1 MSDTAMA
8 AKGIFVDDEDKQFAV
23 HLSTRGVL
31 EFEYHVVVPIT
42 DQALAIRQALPTV
55 VALDFRLDEVTPN
68 IAAGHTFKG
77 SSLAQLL
84 RDEAIADPALDFG
97 IVLVS
102 NDYKLEAYYAPDRT
116 AHDLF
121 DLVFAKET
129 VNAERPRIRREL
141 CALSNGY
148 LYLRGLAGAYDP
160 VMLLNASEAEHDRVR
175 IQDITTVLGS
185 ASAPHIAAKF
195 VLHAII
201 KRPGLL
207 VDDHD
212 AAALLGLDGTGFE
225 AVVPMLLEGGLGYTG
240 VFGDGWRRWWA
251 SRIED
256 WGEGVLGSPLLDLTA
271 QQRAE
276 ALSGSVNQTLAPA
289 RSPWTGSPNEF
300 VSFACCCCR
309 RPTEL
314 RHSLAIFEARAP
326 RFATRRRVC
335 WDCIQTD
342 RYLNDGH
349 PWQIDESDVSLVP
362 GIMTR
367 DRKA

>member
-1 MSDTAMA
+1 MTDTTTA

-31 EFEYHVVVPIT
+31 EFDYHAVLPIT
-42 DQALAIRQALPTV
+42 EQALAIREATPSV
-55 VALDFRLDEVTPN
+55 VALDYRLDEVTPN
-68 IAAGHTFKG
+68 VAEGHTFKG
-77 SSLAQLL
+77 SGLAQLL
-84 RDEAIADPALDFG
+84 RDGAISDPSQDFA

-102 NDYKLEAYYAPDRT
+102 NEGKLAAYYAPDRT

-121 DLVFAKET
+121 DLVYAKET
-129 VNAERPRIRREL
+129 VTSQRERVRLEL
-141 CALSNGY
+141 RALSNGY
-148 LYLRGLAGAYDP
+148 LALREMALAYDP
-160 VMLLNASEAEHDRVR
+160 VVLLDAPEAQHDRIR
-175 IQDITTVLGS
+175 TQEITTAISS
-185 ASAPHIAAKF
+185 ASAPHLVAKF

-201 KRPGLL
+201 RRPGPL

-212 AAALLGLDGTGFE
+212 AAALLGVEVASFE
-225 AVVPMLLEGGLGYTG
+225 ALVPALTEAGFRYAGL
-240 VFGDGWRRWWA
+240 FAKGWQRWWA
-251 SRIED
+251 SGVEE
-256 WGEGVLGSPLLDLTA
+256 WGEALLGGPLLDLTA

-276 ALSGSVNQTLAPA
+276 ALSARTDIALQPA
-289 RSPWTGSPNEF
+289 RSPWNDSPDEY

-314 RHSLAIFEARAP
+314 RHSLAVFEAKAP
-326 RFATRRRVC
+326 RFSTRRRVC

-349 PWQIDESDVSLVP
+349 PWQIDESDASLVA

-367 DRKA
+367 PRQA